1 MKKLFT
7 TGFLAVVFALFFTAC
22 DKDNLT
28 AFEFT
33 NDYAA
38 FNITV
43 NPTTTMGDLSLGTVE
58 VETDVQEL
66 VSDNGVNVD
75 NLKSIKITG
84 IKLTIIDSDPS
95 PYTFDILS
103 KVNSRVGSTTGGS
116 MIEFAKKDPVP
127 TGGITTIDLDV
138 NSVELLDYLKKTKF
152 KFDINGTTTDSID
165 HSFDVKVEL
174 KVKFEGELIK

>member
-1 MKKLFT
+1 MKKLFASGILIAAT
-7 TGFLAVVFALFFTAC
+7 FLFQSC

-58 VETDVQEL
+58 IESDIQEL
-66 VSDNGVNVD
+66 VADNGVNVD
-75 NLKSIKITG
+75 NLKSIKVTG
-84 IKLTIIDSDPS
+84 IKLTVLDSDPS

-103 KVNSRVGSTTGGS
+103 KVNSKVGSTTGGT
-116 MIEFAKKDPVP
+116 MVEFAKKDPVP
-127 TGGITTIDLDV
+127 SGGLTTIDLDV
-138 NSVELLDYLKKTKF
+138 NDVELLDYLKKTKF
-152 KFDINGTTTDSID
+152 KFELNGTTTDSID
-165 HSFDVKVEL
+165 HSFEVKVEL

>member
-1 MKKLFT
+1 MKKLFAS
-7 TGFLAVVFALFFTAC
+7 GILSAAAFLFPAC

-33 NDYAA
+33 NDYAS

-43 NPTTTMGDLSLGTVE
+43 TPTTTMGDLSLGTVE
-58 VETDVQEL
+58 VETDIQEL

-84 IKLTIIDSDPS
+84 IKLTILDNDPS

-103 KVNSRVGSTTGGS
+103 KGT

-127 TGGITTIDLDV
+127 TGGLTTLDLDI
-138 NSVELLDYLKKTKF
+138 NNVELLDYLKKTKF
-152 KFDINGTTTDSID
+152 KFDINGATTDSID

>member
-1 MKKLFT
+1 MKKLFAS
-7 TGFLAVVFALFFTAC
+7 GILIAAAFLFPAC

-33 NDYAA
+33 NDYAS

-43 NPTTTMGDLSLGTVE
+43 TPTTTMGDLSLGTVE
-58 VETDVQEL
+58 VETDIQEL

-84 IKLTIIDSDPS
+84 IKLTILDNDPS

-103 KVNSRVGSTTGGS
+103 KVNSRVGSTTGGT

-127 TGGITTIDLDV
+127 TGGLTTLDLDI
-138 NSVELLDYLKKTKF
+138 NNVELLDYLKKTKF
-152 KFDINGTTTDSID
+152 KFDINGATTDSID